1 MACFMAS
8 QIQIYMPALT
18 ILSLWISLLSF
29 FGSTIKQREIKPLTI
44 IYSFEKGSKVSID
57 GTTNVKDFFC
67 SSNRLFAQQSAKL
80 NREDSEKIGFDNAA
94 LDFNISS
101 LNCGNIGINRDLMK
115 AMKADSYPFISVKL
129 TDAQIDAEKKLSPD
143 SWTTIKIN
151 VSISMAGITK
161 NAFIVVQGKKIGN
174 NYYRFVGQ
182 HSMLMTSFGV
192 VPPTALFGMV
202 KVKDGIIVK
211 FDLIISARAVNI

>member
-1 MACFMAS
+1 
-8 QIQIYMPALT
+8 MPALT
-18 ILSLWISLLSF
+18 ILSLWISLISF
-29 FGSTIKQREIKPLTI
+29 FPGTKMPKEIKPLTI

-67 SSNRLFAQQSAKL
+67 SSGKLFAQQSAKL
-80 NREDSEKIGFDNAA
+80 NREDSVRIGFDNAG

-115 AMKADSYPFISVKL
+115 AMKDSYPFISVKL

>member
-1 MACFMAS
+1 
-8 QIQIYMPALT
+8 MPALT
-18 ILSLWISLLSF
+18 ILSLWISLISF
-29 FGSTIKQREIKPLTI
+29 FPGTKMPKEIKPLTI

-67 SSNRLFAQQSAKL
+67 SSSKLFAQQSAKL
-80 NREDSEKIGFDNAA
+80 NREDSTRIGFDNAA

-115 AMKADSYPFISVKL
+115 AMKADSYPLISVKL

-143 SWTTIKIN
+143 SWTTIRIN
-151 VSISMAGITK
+151 VSICMAGTTK
-161 NAFIVVQGKKIGN
+161 NAFIIVQGKKIGTD
-174 NYYRFVGQ
+174 YYRFVGQ
-182 HSMLMTSFGV
+182 HSMQMSSFGV

-211 FDLIISARAVNI
+211 FDLIISAKPVNS

>member
-101 LNCGNIGINRDLMK
+101 LNCGNTGINRDLMK
-115 AMKADSYPFISVKL
+115 AMKADLYPVISVKL
-129 TDAQIDAEKKLSPD
+129 TDAQIDPEKTLSLNA
-143 SWTTIKIN
+143 WTTIKIN
-151 VSISMAGITK
+151 VSISMAGISK
-161 NAFIVVQGKKIGN
+161 NAQITVQGKKTGD

-192 VPPTALFGMV
+192 IPPTALFGMV

-211 FDLIISARAVNI
+211 FDLIISAKAVNV